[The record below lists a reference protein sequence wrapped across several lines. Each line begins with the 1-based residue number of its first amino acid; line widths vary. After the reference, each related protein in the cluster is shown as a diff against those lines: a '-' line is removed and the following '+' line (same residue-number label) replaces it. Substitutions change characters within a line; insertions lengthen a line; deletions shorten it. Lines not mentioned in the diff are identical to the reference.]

1 MTKRLRSEE
10 TILLIV
16 DVQERLVP
24 AIFESQSVV
33 HSCTTLAQAAQAL
46 QIPVIVTEQ
55 YPEKLGATVPE
66 IRGVLHQ
73 FQPLSK
79 KQFSSCTPEVMDVL
93 KSTFERRSI
102 LLCGVEA
109 HVCVQQTALDLLAN
123 DFDVFVARDAISSR
137 TIANAEIGWQRMIGA
152 GAIPVSVESALFELL
167 QTADHPQFKAVHQL
181 IK

>member
-1 MTKRLRSEE
+1 MIKRLQPEE

-16 DVQERLVP
+16 DVQERLIP
-24 AIFESQSVV
+24 AIHEGTLVT
-33 HSCTTLAQAAQAL
+33 HSCSVLAQAAQIL
-46 QIPVIVTEQ
+46 QIPLIITEQ
-55 YPEKLGATVPE
+55 YPEKLGASVPE
-66 IRGVLHQ
+66 ITSVLDEY
-73 FQPLSK
+73 QPISK
-79 KQFSSCTPEVMDVL
+79 KQFSAYTPEVMNIL

-109 HVCVQQTALDLLAN
+109 HVCVQQTALDLLQN
-123 DFDVFVARDAISSR
+123 GFDVFVARDAISSR

-167 QTADHPQFKAVHQL
+167 QTAGHPQFKAVHQL

>member
-1 MTKRLRSEE
+1 MIKHLVQEE
-10 TILLIV
+10 TILMIV

-24 AIFESQSVV
+24 AIHEAAQIL
-33 HSCTTLAQAAQAL
+33 HSCTLLAQAAQIL
-46 QIPVIVTEQ
+46 QIPIIITEQ

-66 IRGVLHQ
+66 IRDVLDEY
-73 FQPLSK
+73 QPISK
-79 KQFSSCTPEVMDVL
+79 KYFSAYTPEVIELL
-93 KSTFERRSI
+93 KSTSERSSI

-123 DFDVFVARDAISSR
+123 GFDVFVARDAISSR
-137 TIANAEIGWQRMIGA
+137 TSANAEIGWQRMMYA

-167 QTADHPQFKAVHQL
+167 RTANHQQFKAVHQL